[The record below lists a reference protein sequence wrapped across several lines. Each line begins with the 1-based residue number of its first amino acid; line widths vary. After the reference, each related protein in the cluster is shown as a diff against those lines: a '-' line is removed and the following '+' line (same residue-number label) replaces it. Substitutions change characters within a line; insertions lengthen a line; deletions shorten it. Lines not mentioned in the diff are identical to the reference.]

1 MPDEYISREAAL
13 KYIKSEQCR
22 TCSDIGLCGNCA
34 VLVAVKLLEK
44 VPAADVAEVVR
55 CKDCKHKVRTDANGI
70 VICSEG
76 ILYDRDRRAHPRSA
90 VYGGLFVQIRRQAR
104 RRGCEVHA
112 DADKGVSAQ
121 PEIHAVKIRNRYT
134 GDLKQEI

>member
-44 VPAADVAEVVR
+44 VTAADVAVVV
-55 CKDCKHKVRTDANGI
+55 HGSGKVRATEEAETTQIIDGCCTACGELMDCCEAADYKFCPYCAKRI
-70 VICSEG
+70 V
-76 ILYDRDRRAHPRSA
+76 
-90 VYGGLFVQIRRQAR
+90 
-104 RRGCEVHA
+104 
-112 DADKGVSAQ
+112 
-121 PEIHAVKIRNRYT
+121 
-134 GDLKQEI
+134 